1 MRLLTE
7 SDPEHMKFKA
17 HIPLLYGLLFL
28 VWSMPA
34 IAQQPRLN
42 NKSLTYGFVSPNK
55 REGLK
60 LDDALRGLESSEE
73 VDLIQQARKFGCV
86 AQSKIEA
93 SKAVGSWS
101 DGAEHSV
108 LLRSTTDA
116 ATMRY
121 ITSVLGRNA
130 QQKAALYFHSN
141 SSGSADIYILRSQTR
156 SRSIRSLSGLLDQAG
171 IEFRTLVPGRRSVLV
186 YVVDLRREMR
196 TKIVA
201 AARKIKAR
209 VMSRRGSAEFIGDD
223 SSREKARTIF
233 DEEIRNYE
241 SQHSSLI
248 TKCRLRSSYVQP

>member
-1 MRLLTE
+1 
-7 SDPEHMKFKA
+7 MKFKG
-17 HIPLLYGLLFL
+17 HLPLMYGLLF
-28 VWSMPA
+28 VCWSLTA

-42 NKSLTYGFVSPNK
+42 DRSVTYGFVSPNT

-60 LDDALRGLESSEE
+60 LDDAIRGLSSSEE
-73 VDLIQQARKFGCV
+73 DKLIRQARTFGCV
-86 AQSKIEA
+86 AQSKIET

-108 LLRSTTDA
+108 VLRSTTDA

-121 ITSVLGRNA
+121 ITSALARNA
-130 QQKAALYFHSN
+130 QQKAALYFHSD
-141 SSGSADIYILRSQTR
+141 SRGSADIYILTPQAR

-171 IEFRTLVPGRRSVLV
+171 IEFRTLVPSGRSVLV
-186 YVVDLRREMR
+186 YVLDLRRELR
-196 TKIVA
+196 AKIVA

-209 VMSRRGSAEFIGDD
+209 VTSRRGSAEFIGDD

-241 SQHSSLI
+241 SQHSALI
-248 TKCRLRSSYVQP
+248 TKCRTSNSSPQL